1 MHAIGLTRRGLA
13 ALGLGAAA
21 AGATLKAPAIAQNA
35 PVKLGSLATLEGN
48 FATSGQDAYRAL
60 QMLLEERNNTLA
72 GRRVEWIRESSNA
85 RPDIALARARKLI
98 EQDNVDFI
106 IGPLSGAEGIALR
119 DYSRTLTGKTFINGA
134 SGAADTTL
142 RTPSP
147 NFFRFNTDGTQWMAG
162 LGRHVR
168 QVMNIS
174 EVAVVSEDYAF
185 PYAQVFGFSLEYCRL
200 GGRANYLWS
209 PLGTT
214 DFGSV
219 IARIPRTAQALVC
232 FQGGQD
238 GLAFL
243 TQYGQS
249 GGNLPIIAGS
259 VMADQTLM
267 SARGPHRRLMIG
279 MVSAGPVAD
288 VIDDPNW
295 TDFVARYRR
304 RWANQGGFASPSLFA
319 VCYATAFMA
328 AAQALEQVNGDLSG
342 NQEAFQRALAGLR
355 FKNPTGAEVRLDHNR
370 QAIGDNFLTRVEERD
385 GRPMTVA
392 FARTEGVTQTLGVPE
407 AQFLGL
413 GAPSRDNTGCVGTS

>member
-1 MHAIGLTRRGLA
+1 MHAIGFTRRGLA
-13 ALGLGAAA
+13 ALGLGAAT
-21 AGATLKAPAIAQNA
+21 AGAALKAPAIAQNA
-35 PVKLGSLATLEGN
+35 PIKLGSLATLEGN

-60 QMLLEERNNTLA
+60 QMMLEERNNTVA
-72 GRRVEWIRESSNA
+72 GRRIEWTRESSNA
-85 RPDIALARARKLI
+85 RPDVALARARKLI

-147 NFFRFNTDGTQWMAG
+147 NFFRFNTEGTQWMAG

-249 GGNLPIIAGS
+249 GGSLPIIAGS

-295 TDFVARYRR
+295 NDFVARYRR
-304 RWANQGGFASPSLFA
+304 RWAKQGGFASPSLFA

-328 AAQALEQVNGDLSG
+328 AAQALEQVGGDLSG

-370 QAIGDNFLTRVEERD
+370 QAIADNFLTRVEERD

-392 FARTEGVTQTLGVPE
+392 FGRTEGVNQTLGVPE
-407 AQFLGL
+407 AQFLAL